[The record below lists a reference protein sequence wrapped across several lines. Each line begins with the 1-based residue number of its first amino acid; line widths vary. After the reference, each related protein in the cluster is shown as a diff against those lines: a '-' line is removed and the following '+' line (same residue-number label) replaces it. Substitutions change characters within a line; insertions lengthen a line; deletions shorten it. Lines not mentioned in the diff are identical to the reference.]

1 MHPVAAHSPGRTA
14 ALDVDDLES
23 LIRRVVR
30 EEIGELLSQLG
41 FYEES
46 TKIEVGSPLYQ
57 DLMDIQQRARTGH
70 LEFYT
75 YEQAFDDEAI

>member
-1 MHPVAAHSPGRTA
+1 MHPVAAHSPGRTT
-14 ALDVDDLES
+14 ALSADDLES

-30 EEIGELLSQLG
+30 EEIARLLAQLG

-46 TKIEVGSPLYQ
+46 TEIEVGSPLYQ
-57 DLMDIQQRARTGH
+57 DMMDIQQRARTGH

-75 YEQAFDDEAI
+75 YEQAFGDGAI